1 MRIVRNIGYVK
12 RKKRVAKWS
21 ALLGFLLLVATFV
34 MVLNPRL
41 VILAYGLLFGGFIIF
56 NFGMQQI
63 GKWTRNPRND
73 ALLDERLK
81 RFHDRYVLIHYAALG
96 KRTVEHMLVHPGGV
110 LVLTARELPGE
121 VTGRGSHWRRRRRGF
136 MRLFGL
142 SGPQLGNPSL
152 ETGQNVAA
160 VEQHLAAA
168 QMEVEVSGAI
178 VFLNPLVELDAE
190 ETNFPALTG
199 EQLPEFVR
207 TLSVDSTLRP
217 AERDALVELLSKGEE
232 FEAPTRAK
240 TRRPVKN
247 RRVIKKKEAA

>member
-12 RKKRVAKWS
+12 RKKRVAKLS
-21 ALLGFLLLVATFV
+21 ALLGFLLLVTTFV

-41 VILAYGLLFGGFIIF
+41 IILAYSLLFAGFIIF
-56 NFGMQQI
+56 NYGMRQV
-63 GKWTRNPRND
+63 GKWSRNPRND

-81 RFHDRYVLIHYAALG
+81 RFHDRYVLIHYATLG
-96 KRTVEHMLVHPGGV
+96 KRTVEHLLVHPGGV
-110 LVLTARELPGE
+110 LVLTSRELPGE
-121 VTGRGSHWRRRRRGF
+121 VVGRGNRWRQRRRGM
-136 MRLFGL
+136 MRFFGL

-152 ETGQNVAA
+152 ETSQSIEA

-168 QMEVEVSGAI
+168 QMEVDVSGAI
-178 VFLNPLVELDAE
+178 VFVNPMVELDAE
-190 ETNFPALTG
+190 ETDYPALTG

-207 TLSVDSTLRP
+207 TLPVDATLRP
-217 AERDALVELLSKGEE
+217 AERDALVERLAQGDELET
-232 FEAPTRAK
+232 PTRAK